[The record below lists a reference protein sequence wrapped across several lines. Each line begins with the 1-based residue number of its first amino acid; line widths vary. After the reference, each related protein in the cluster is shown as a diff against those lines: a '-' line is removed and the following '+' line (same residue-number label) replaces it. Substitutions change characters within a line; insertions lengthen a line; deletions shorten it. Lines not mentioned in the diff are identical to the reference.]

1 MKHPNHNIANE
12 YRAIWK
18 DKIEERIELYFKK
31 YANKC
36 LHTEIIYFADNYH
49 CSECGYKITQ
59 WGDL

>member
-1 MKHPNHNIANE
+1 MKHPNHNIADR
-12 YRAIWK
+12 YKAYWRTTA
-18 DKIEERIELYFKK
+18 KK
-31 YANKC
+31 VPSDIYLTNKC